1 MGDCQ
6 ALNQERGRKGTNTM
20 KLTDREIS
28 IIRYALTTEKIHAEN
43 EIAQIKIIS
52 NYDNDSEELKS
63 MFQEDIKDLEK
74 K

>member
-1 MGDCQ
+1 
-6 ALNQERGRKGTNTM
+6 M

-28 IIRYALTTEKIHAEN
+28 IIRYALTTEKKHAEN

-63 MFQEDIKDLEK
+63 MFQEDIKDLENRIETIEAIFK
-74 K
+74 KL

>member
-1 MGDCQ
+1 
-6 ALNQERGRKGTNTM
+6 M

-28 IIRYALTTEKIHAEN
+28 IIRYALTTEKMHAEN

-74 K
+74 KIETIEAIFKKL